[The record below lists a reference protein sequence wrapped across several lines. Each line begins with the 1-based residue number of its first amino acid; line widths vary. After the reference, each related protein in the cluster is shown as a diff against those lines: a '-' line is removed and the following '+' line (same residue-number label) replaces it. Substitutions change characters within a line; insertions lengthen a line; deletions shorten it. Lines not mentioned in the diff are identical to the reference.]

1 MAAAAGNWRRT
12 HSCGELRHTD
22 VGKTVTLNGWV
33 AARRNHGGIYFIDLR
48 DRYGLTQVVLD
59 EKLSATVKLGGEYV
73 ISVTGPVHARDA
85 ANVNP
90 DRETGRIELVAE
102 RLEVLSP
109 SRTPAFVIDGD
120 EEVSTETRLKFRY
133 LDLRRSAMQKNL
145 AHRARLISAM
155 RKAFEA
161 QGFIEVETPILTKAT
176 PEGARDVLRLVDAGA
191 SVDALTAAAAGVTDA
206 DPVARALHSALTK
219 LPVTGRLTPGKTP
232 SAPMPV
238 SADPKYAD
246 GIPNTVHEPVPASNE
261 PFAMLPASTEQTSLV
276 FQRGQT
282 MSKAKAFIRK
292 KKDPKYC
299 YNFAENPNVW
309 MVEAYAG
316 PSFNKRSL
324 QAGIPAFESYAQ
336 MRRNTEHPDW
346 SFNAGVRGALLLKR
360 HWLLRT
366 GLHYEQMTEV
376 FEYADPS
383 YIKYIVEIINQPGEP
398 TIIDTVGVEYGENYV
413 KTFNRY
419 GMIDVPLEMGA
430 ELRSGRFGL
439 SLHAGLSVNVF
450 FWKRGT
456 VLSPGNQPK
465 PFTPGAKDATEIFRT
480 RTGLSAT
487 GSAQMFVHLK
497 PTVRVFAEPYFRKVL
512 KLQPNHGNQWH

>member
-1 MAAAAGNWRRT
+1 MNMESNHIDDIFR
-12 HSCGELRHTD
+12 LRLHDT
-22 VGKTVTLNGWV
+22 
-33 AARRNHGGIYFIDLR
+33 
-48 DRYGLTQVVLD
+48 
-59 EKLSATVKLGGEYV
+59 
-73 ISVTGPVHARDA
+73 
-85 ANVNP
+85 
-90 DRETGRIELVAE
+90 ET
-102 RLEVLSP
+102 P
-109 SRTPAFVIDGD
+109 PPAFVWDNVERELKKRKRRLFFFWFFAIGLAGAGLWALLPAPSSPTADRRI
-120 EEVSTETRLKFRY
+120 ESHNAETLKPADQTQAANK
-133 LDLRRSAMQKNL
+133 LQNSA
-145 AHRARLISAM
+145 
-155 RKAFEA
+155 
-161 QGFIEVETPILTKAT
+161 ETPDQGS
-176 PEGARDVLRLVDAGA
+176 P
-191 SVDALTAAAAGVTDA
+191 TAATAQASTK
-206 DPVARALHSALTK
+206 RAVEKGIKSVRQSM
-219 LPVTGRLTPGKTP
+219 PVTGRLTPGKTP

-246 GIPNTVHEPVPASNE
+246 GIPNTIHEPVPASNE

-512 KLQPNHGNQWH
+512 KPVTLDNQAVDARFSNWGIKFGMTKILN